1 MSPRKPLSKSEV
13 EVLLKEKLEG
23 LVSPQV
29 FNEVKD
35 RLIELA
41 GKIELY
47 EDEIEAI
54 IAEVVRRYR
63 SSLVEPGEAVGT
75 VAAQSLGE
83 PSTQMTLRVFHY
95 AGLREYN
102 VTLGLPRLIEIVD
115 ARKKPET
122 PITEIYLEDDY
133 KYDEEKAKEVARTI
147 ETTLIENVVKE
158 INISPLEGI
167 TIELDEE
174 MLSDKGVTVETVV
187 DVLRSL
193 KIGDVEWDPDNPHLI
208 KISLETELD
217 YSKTEKLRQKIL
229 STKLKGVRGINKV
242 IIQKR
247 GGEYVLIAE
256 GSNLEELMKVPGVDY
271 KRLYTN
277 NVFEIEKVLGIEA
290 ARAAIIREIKNV
302 LDDQGLDVDVR
313 HIILLADMMTWTGHI
328 RQVGRMGVAGEKQSV
343 LARATFEMT
352 VQKLLE
358 AAAMGESD
366 KLYGITENII
376 MGQVIP
382 VGTGMV
388 QIYMIPTLI
397 KPETDKQGE
406 ENPQ

>member
-1 MSPRKPLSKSEV
+1 M
-13 EVLLKEKLEG
+13 
-23 LVSPQV
+23 

-158 INISPLEGI
+158 INISP
-167 TIELDEE
+167 
-174 MLSDKGVTVETVV
+174 
-187 DVLRSL
+187 
-193 KIGDVEWDPDNPHLI
+193 
-208 KISLETELD
+208 
-217 YSKTEKLRQKIL
+217 SKE
-229 STKLKGVRGINKV
+229 
-242 IIQKR
+242 
-247 GGEYVLIAE
+247 
-256 GSNLEELMKVPGVDY
+256 
-271 KRLYTN
+271 
-277 NVFEIEKVLGIEA
+277 
-290 ARAAIIREIKNV
+290 
-302 LDDQGLDVDVR
+302 
-313 HIILLADMMTWTGHI
+313 
-328 RQVGRMGVAGEKQSV
+328 
-343 LARATFEMT
+343 
-352 VQKLLE
+352 
-358 AAAMGESD
+358 
-366 KLYGITENII
+366 
-376 MGQVIP
+376 
-382 VGTGMV
+382 
-388 QIYMIPTLI
+388 
-397 KPETDKQGE
+397 
-406 ENPQ
+406 